1 MYVAPVLTRFGTL
14 REITK
19 AGTTGP
25 LDGAATQND
34 GCGALGTRC
43 S

>member
-1 MYVAPVLTRFGTL
+1 MYDAPAIKRFGTL
-14 REITK
+14 RELTK

-25 LDGAATQND
+25 LDGAASFND

>member
-1 MYVAPVLTRFGTL
+1 MYAAPALTRFGTL
-14 REITK
+14 RELTQ

-25 LDGAATQND
+25 LDGAATFND